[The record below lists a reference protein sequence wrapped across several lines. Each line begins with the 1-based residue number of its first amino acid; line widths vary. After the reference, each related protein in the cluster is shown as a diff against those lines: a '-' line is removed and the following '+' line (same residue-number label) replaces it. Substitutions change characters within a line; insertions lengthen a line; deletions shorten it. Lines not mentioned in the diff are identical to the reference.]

1 MNLRDKLRTDGAPE
15 PEAAGADPFDADD
28 FFGAPA
34 PAAPEAAAPKA
45 KAAKAAKTGG
55 KKKAGG
61 KAAGRQPLLKGPDV
75 NRRMLLLA
83 ALAAGV
89 TSLLAVSYLS
99 SAGQGLSEAGE
110 KISVVVPAEDMKAG
124 VRLTED
130 RLTTAE
136 FPKAYLAKG
145 YFTDAAKLKD
155 RLAIAPMVAGEPIL
169 EIRTSKPHAKYGIAY
184 LLAPGERAKTI
195 TVDSASGM
203 AGLVKP
209 GNEVDLLA
217 TIPDP
222 ANNARRIG
230 TPALQKARVIAVG
243 DELLG
248 AVKEEGEEDG
258 SNGGGISSAS
268 TITLAVPGA
277 KIGLISL
284 LEDLGNLK
292 MVLRAADDDS
302 VVKAAFTDAQIMSL
316 VGGSVPPKAPPPA
329 PRPAAPRAVAPRH
342 DAPRP
347 VYHAPAPR
355 AAAPKPRPV
364 APKPEP
370 PAPKVPEVIKFGG

>member
-1 MNLRDKLRTDGAPE
+1 MNLRDKLRTGGDAE
-15 PEAAGADPFDADD
+15 PEAGAGDPFDADD

-34 PAAPEAAAPKA
+34 PAPEKAAPKGKSPKGA
-45 KAAKAAKTGG
+45 KAGKKGKAAK
-55 KKKAGG
+55 
-61 KAAGRQPLLKGPDV
+61 GREPLLKFDF

-83 ALAAGV
+83 GLAAGV

-99 SAGQGLSEAGE
+99 SAGQGLADAGE
-110 KISVVVPAEDMKAG
+110 KVKVLVPAEDLKAG

-136 FPKAYLAKG
+136 FPKAFLAKG
-145 YFTDAAKLKD
+145 YFTDPEKLKD

-169 EIRTSKPHAKYGIAY
+169 EIRTSMPNPKYGIAY

-195 TVDSASGM
+195 TVDSASGL

-222 ANNARRIG
+222 NNTARRIG

-248 AVKEEGEEDG
+248 MVKSEDD
-258 SNGGGISSAS
+258 SASNNGGGISSAS
-268 TITLAVPGA
+268 TITLAVPGT
-277 KIGLISL
+277 KIGLVSL

-292 MVLRAADDDS
+292 MVLRAAGDDS
-302 VVKAAFTDAQIMSL
+302 VVKSPFTDAQIMSL
-316 VGGSVPPKAPPPA
+316 VGGSVPSKPAPVAPKPAAPVYREPA
-329 PRPAAPRAVAPRH
+329 PRPV
-342 DAPRP
+342 APRP
-347 VYHAPAPR
+347 VYREPAPR
-355 AAAPKPRPV
+355 PVEPRPV
-364 APKPEP
+364 APKPVP
-370 PAPKVPEVIKFGG
+370 AAPKEPEVIKFGG